1 MRSRYPNTVRIY
13 EQDAARGSAGTPPP
27 GLTTTDLH
35 GGMAMADFNSITS
48 RRDVIRLTGA
58 AVTVAAAGGVVS
70 AVEAAPNSN
79 ATLIALEREY
89 WDTTGETC
97 TVQSEYDAIT
107 MPKRPDILYWPGYFY
122 EPGWEVLPDDPRAP
136 FTTRHDIDRFFTGTA
151 PTLRRARAPEEIAAR
166 HQETLVAFD
175 KYEAE
180 CVAAQKHP
188 RAVELARRIDALG
201 NRAAEIVQ
209 KIIATP
215 AAGPAG
221 FAVKLRLGTNTL
233 FEPEQRASYLKG
245 ECKSMDDAA
254 LMSALIDCERM
265 ARMPYPSDAATA

>member
-1 MRSRYPNTVRIY
+1 MSKI
-13 EQDAARGSAGTPPP
+13 
-27 GLTTTDLH
+27 
-35 GGMAMADFNSITS
+35 S
-48 RRDVIRLTGA
+48 RRDALKYSGMLAASAAA
-58 AVTVAAAGGVVS
+58 AVTAGALFPAA
-70 AVEAAPNSN
+70 AAPNSD

-97 TVQSEYDAIT
+97 TVQNEYDAIT

-151 PTLRRARAPEEIAAR
+151 PTLWRAGAPEEIAAR

-180 CVAAQKHP
+180 CVAAKKHP

-201 NRAAEIVQ
+201 NRAEEILR

-265 ARMPYPSDAATA
+265 ARTPYPSDAAAA